1 MSEEITQRARALL
14 DAIEREISERGRAM
28 PAQPSP
34 RAERPLRADAMLLA
48 AVELG
53 VAGLS
58 REEVE
63 RRMRS
68 EHAVEDPGRML
79 DAVFGEGSPPDARL
93 RRG

>member
-1 MSEEITQRARALL
+1 MSDELTQRARALL
-14 DAIEREISERGRAM
+14 DAIEREVERGRVL
-28 PAQPSP
+28 PAEPSP

-63 RRMRS
+63 RRMRD
-68 EHAVEDPGRML
+68 ELAAEDPGRML
-79 DAVFGEGSPPDARL
+79 DAVFGEGSPPQARL
-93 RRG
+93 RQA